1 MAEMLNGRC
10 FCGAMQYEIE
20 NSFDKMFFCSCD
32 QCRQITGSAFASNLF
47 TDSSKFRWIAGEEHL
62 GRYDLPGRKLARTF
76 CKICG
81 SGVPKISLMARK
93 SWCPLAAWR
102 ANRTFPSADAFSKPN
117 AQIGTSITKPMRVL
131 ISFRTRPARRRKN
144 RLRLLVIIYFIKM
157 LSIPLQSTIDALR
170 GGQNIS

>member
-102 ANRTFPSADAFSKPN
+102 GEPDVS
-117 AQIGTSITKPMRVL
+117 V
-131 ISFRTRPARRRKN
+131 RRRIFQTERPN
-144 RLRLLVIIYFIKM
+144 WHQHYETYEGFDQF
-157 LSIPLQSTIDALR
+157 PD
-170 GGQNIS
+170 